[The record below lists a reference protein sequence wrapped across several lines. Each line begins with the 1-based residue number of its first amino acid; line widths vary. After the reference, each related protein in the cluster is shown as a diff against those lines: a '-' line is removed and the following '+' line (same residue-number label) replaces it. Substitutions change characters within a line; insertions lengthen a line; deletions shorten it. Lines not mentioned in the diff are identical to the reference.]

1 MTIKIDSDEL
11 ALVAAYDQGKLKS
24 VATKTAL
31 AFCCVCLSI
40 STYAASFDCKNTA
53 TPLEDAICADPQL
66 GRADEEMADYYNK
79 LKDSLAPDR
88 AQELLIEQRAWLKSR
103 TRSCP
108 TSNVACVTKLYNDRI
123 LALRVRYENLVP
135 FSFGDAAE
143 RQGLRG
149 TCGFPELTL
158 PQDALIY
165 AVGAYS
171 GRKLDVQI
179 DQSGHQ
185 ATQFDIVVNAPAQ
198 PVALLLGAYE
208 PSIWN
213 IGWTKGTK
221 IVAVVATGYH
231 RQAVA
236 GLPKDTPIL
245 ISTYDNRGP
254 CGYTYV
260 SEGTLRN
267 INPFSLKAFGKVVD
281 MVHFAGAGKL
291 VAGAQISASDQLFTS
306 ADSKPADFID
316 KTKPLAGPAG
326 LQEAVAK
333 GILRPATDSDFESWA
348 NKKAKL
354 APKEALPPVAGGDNR
369 KAYRPKNVT
378 NGYVILK
385 PFEIPA
391 GLYGG
396 NLATFFLAEGIPYPK
411 GNLGHSTLYDFNTME
426 CRGTMCAAQ

>member
-1 MTIKIDSDEL
+1 MASKKLVL
-11 ALVAAYDQGKLKS
+11 AACWAFLS
-24 VATKTAL
+24 SSAL
-31 AFCCVCLSI
+31 P
-40 STYAASFDCKNTA
+40 ASFDCKDAA
-53 TPLEDAICADPQL
+53 TPLEEAICADPQL
-66 GRADEEMADYYNK
+66 SRSDEEMTDYYTK
-79 LKDSLAPDR
+79 LKNSLSTDR
-88 AQELLIEQRAWLKSR
+88 AQELLVEQRAWLKTR

-108 TSNVACVTKLYNDRI
+108 NSSVACISKLYSDRI

-149 TCGFPELTL
+149 TCGFPELAL
-158 PQDALIY
+158 PQDFLIY

-185 ATQFDIVVNAPAQ
+185 ATQFDIVVNAPTR

-213 IGWTKGTK
+213 IGWTKGTR

-231 RQAVA
+231 RQVVA

-245 ISTYDNRGP
+245 VSTYDNRGP

-260 SEGTLRN
+260 SENTLAN
-267 INPFSLKAFGKVVD
+267 INPFSVKSFGKVVD
-281 MVHFAGAGKL
+281 LVHYAGAGK
-291 VAGAQISASDQLFTS
+291 VVVGAQLSATEQLFTS

-316 KTKPLAGPAG
+316 KTRPLAGPAG

-333 GILRPATDSDFESWA
+333 GILRPATSADFEDWA
-348 NKKAKL
+348 NKKAKT
-354 APKEALPPVAGGDNR
+354 APKDALPPVAGGDNR
-369 KAYRPKNVT
+369 KAYRPKNVI

-396 NLATFFLAEGIPYPK
+396 HLATFFLVEGIPYPK
-411 GNLGHSTLYDFNTME
+411 GDLGHSTLYDFNTLE
-426 CRGTMCAAQ
+426 CHGTMCGRP